1 MSTADW
7 DWSALTTGSTAI
19 GPAVRVWIL
28 AVVTYGVGDGLT
40 TAAVVWSTPL
50 LREAN
55 PIVNAAVDAFGAGGL
70 IGLKILALG
79 TAYAFSVWG
88 STDGDQFMF
97 YLPPV
102 VLAVVGTATTL
113 FNLHLLL

>member
-1 MSTADW
+1 MSTADG
-7 DWSALTTGSTAI
+7 SGLALTDGSTTV
-19 GPAVRVWIL
+19 GPVVRVWTL

-55 PIVNAAVDAFGAGGL
+55 PIVNAAIDAFGASGL
-70 IGLKILALG
+70 VGLKILALG
-79 TAYAFSVWG
+79 TAFGFSVWG
-88 STDGDQFMF
+88 STDDDQFMF

-102 VLAVVGTATTL
+102 VLALVGTATTL
-113 FNLHLLL
+113 ANLSLLL